1 MESHSRIITIVS
13 NVLTNYL
20 WILATGERKFH
31 LQHGAGEV
39 EEGTKEQIL
48 KQDPVRK
55 NLHLRNHH
63 HCYTRYIINQNKI
76 AFVIVEYLVYRY

>member
-1 MESHSRIITIVS
+1 MESHAQIMTIVS
-13 NVLTNYL
+13 NVLTDCLY
-20 WILATGERKFH
+20 IPATGERKIH

-39 EEGTKEQIL
+39 EEGMKEQIL

-63 HCYTRYIINQNKI
+63 HCYTRYIINPNKT
-76 AFVIVEYLVYRY
+76 AFVLVKYLVYRY